1 MEKFKNKVNRKHV
14 EWKAVMDEQGDLRV
28 SQRYWFIK
36 CHHPK
41 MSDNRCAYY
50 ALKCYYST
58 AAIKYYR
65 MFGEWPNGEM

>member
-1 MEKFKNKVNRKHV
+1 MEKFKNKVNRKHIA
-14 EWKAVMDEQGDLRV
+14 WKSVMDDLGDLRV
-28 SQRYWFIK
+28 SERYWFRK
-36 CHHPK
+36 VKSPR

-58 AAIKYYR
+58 AAINYYR